1 LLQTTQLIIDCF
13 VDTKRFW
20 KFSKDIVKIA
30 ACKGV
35 CHSIFWV
42 GSKKFWLLLNKLF
55 VSALIFLINN
65 DLDSKISAD
74 IFVCA
79 SFILRVFNIADN
91 AGNIMKHIHEYKTT
105 KKKKTQ
111 KSWVLKEKISNWGI
125 S

>member
-1 LLQTTQLIIDCF
+1 
-13 VDTKRFW
+13 
-20 KFSKDIVKIA
+20 
-30 ACKGV
+30 
-35 CHSIFWV
+35 
-42 GSKKFWLLLNKLF
+42 LF

-111 KSWVLKEKISNWGI
+111 KS
-125 S
+125 